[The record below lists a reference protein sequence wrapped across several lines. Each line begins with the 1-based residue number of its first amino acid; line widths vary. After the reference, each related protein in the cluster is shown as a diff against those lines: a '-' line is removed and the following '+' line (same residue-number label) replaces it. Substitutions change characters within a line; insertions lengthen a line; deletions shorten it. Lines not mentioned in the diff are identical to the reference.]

1 MRRREERQGRQ
12 QRQTPLPRRPLV
24 PLLPLLVL
32 VASCSPTRV
41 RPGPPRLVLD
51 LFQGT
56 TVASPDTIY
65 MGVHASDPNGLD
77 SVAVSFEGV
86 AQTVYSSVE
95 GNISADDTVGWI
107 IPANAAPNTMF
118 WFYGYARDLTGDTTV
133 DSVSVTVVSPGP
145 TARRI
150 R

>member
-1 MRRREERQGRQ
+1 MVRQRSRVAEW
-12 QRQTPLPRRPLV
+12 QRTTLL
-24 PLLPLLVL
+24 LLPLLLL
-32 VASCSPTRV
+32 VSCSPSRV
-41 RPGPPRLVLD
+41 RPGPPRLVID

-56 TVASPDTIY
+56 TVSSPDTIY
-65 MGVHASDPNGLD
+65 MGVHANDPNGLD

-95 GNISADDTVGWI
+95 GNVSADDTVGWI
-107 IPANAAPNTMF
+107 IPAGAAPKTMF

-133 DSVSVTVVSPGP
+133 DSVSVTVISPTP
-145 TARRI
+145 TPVQI